1 MRKVAPAENRY
12 EDVTWTTGIPISAEN
27 ASQIYSRY
35 RLAADYAVGKRVLEL
50 GCGAG
55 QGFGL
60 IASEAVSLVGADYS
74 TALLRS
80 AQRHYG
86 PRVPLIRLSAESLPF
101 EDGSFDLVLFFEA
114 TYYVPDME
122 RAFDEIA
129 RVLAPDG
136 QVLFSNHNP
145 EQPGFIR
152 SPHSHHYHSA
162 DEFRSALES
171 RSFRVAIEGVF
182 PVSVTERGLK
192 GRAKAAILGLARS
205 VLETIH
211 LVPRTLRGRA
221 HLKRLVYGKLR
232 DVPPELSDGFAE
244 VARREAIS
252 EGSASRH
259 RAFYV
264 HAVRSALE

>member
-1 MRKVAPAENRY
+1 MRKATPTENRY
-12 EDVTWTTGIPISAEN
+12 EDVTWTTGIPISVEN

-35 RLAADYAVGKRVLEL
+35 RLAADCAVGQRVLEL

-60 IASEAVSLVGADYS
+60 ISSKAVSLVGADYS

-86 PRVPLIRLSAESLPF
+86 ARVPLVRLSAESLPF
-101 EDGSFDLVLFFEA
+101 EDRSFDLVLFFEA

-162 DEFRSALES
+162 DEFRAALEH
-171 RSFRVAIEGVF
+171 RRFHVVIEGVF
-182 PVSVTERGLK
+182 PVSVTERGLRE
-192 GRAKAAILGLARS
+192 RATAAILNLAGS
-205 VLETIH
+205 VLTTLH

-221 HLKRLVYGKLR
+221 RLKRLVYGKLR
-232 DVPPELSDGFAE
+232 DVPPELLDGFAA
-244 VARREAIS
+244 VVRTDTINVGPVS
-252 EGSASRH
+252 GY

-264 HAVRSALE
+264 HGRRSASA